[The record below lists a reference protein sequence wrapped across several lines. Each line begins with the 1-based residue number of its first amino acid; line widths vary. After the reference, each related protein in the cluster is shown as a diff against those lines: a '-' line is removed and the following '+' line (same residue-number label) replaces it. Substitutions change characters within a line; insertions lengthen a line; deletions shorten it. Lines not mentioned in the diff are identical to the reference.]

1 MIDWNQ
7 IDTVLLDMDGTL
19 LDLHF
24 DNYFWVQHLP
34 VKYAQFHDMEQGPA
48 LELLNKQM
56 QDKVGKLEWYCL
68 DYWSDL
74 TGMPIAKLKEDIAH
88 KIQFRPHVQDFLQ
101 AIKKAG
107 KKSIIVTNAHRDSV
121 DLKMQ
126 MTGLDK
132 MVDRIISSHD
142 YAYPKEEQ
150 NFWHALME
158 DVSFDLKRTVLID
171 DSLPVLESARK
182 YGFEHLL
189 CICQPDSQKPKRD
202 IPQFKAVDQF
212 SDIMPISRTSDK
224 HASDKKDD

>member
-1 MIDWNQ
+1 MIAWDN

-34 VKYAQFHDMEQGPA
+34 VKFAQFHDMEQGHA
-48 LELLNKQM
+48 LDHLNQHM
-56 QDKVGKLEWYCL
+56 QDKVGQLEWYCL

-74 TGMPIAKLKEDIAH
+74 TGLPIAKLKEDIAH

-101 AIKKAG
+101 AIKLAG
-107 KKSIIVTNAHRDSV
+107 KKAIIVTNAHRDSV
-121 DLKMQ
+121 NLKIKH
-126 MTGLDK
+126 TGLDQ
-132 MVDRIISSHD
+132 MVDEIISSHD

-150 NFWHALME
+150 KFWHALME
-158 DVSFDLKRTVLID
+158 NSPFDLQRTVLID

-202 IPQFKAVDQF
+202 ISQFRAVDQF
-212 SDIMPISRTSDK
+212 SDIMPIS
-224 HASDKKDD
+224 HPSDKKHD

>member
-1 MIDWNQ
+1 MIAWDN

-34 VKYAQFHDMEQGPA
+34 VKFAQFHHMEQGHA
-48 LELLNKQM
+48 LDHLNQHM
-56 QDKVGKLEWYCL
+56 QDKVGQLEWYCL

-74 TGMPIAKLKEDIAH
+74 TGLPIAKLKEDIAH

-101 AIKKAG
+101 AIKLAG
-107 KKSIIVTNAHRDSV
+107 KKAIIVTNAHRDSV
-121 DLKMQ
+121 NLKIKH
-126 MTGLDK
+126 TGLDQ
-132 MVDRIISSHD
+132 MVDEIISSHD

-158 DVSFDLKRTVLID
+158 NAPFDLQRTVLID

-202 IPQFKAVDQF
+202 ISQFRAVDQF
-212 SDIMPISRTSDK
+212 SDIMPISNTSDK
-224 HASDKKDD
+224 KHD

>member
-1 MIDWNQ
+1 MITWDN

-34 VKYAQFHDMEQGPA
+34 MKYAQFHDVGQTEA
-48 LELLNKQM
+48 LDHLTEQM
-56 QDKVGKLEWYCL
+56 QDKVGQLDWYCL

-74 TGMPIAKLKEDIAH
+74 TGLPIAKLKEDISE
-88 KIQFRPHVQDFLQ
+88 KIQFRPHVQDFLG
-101 AIKKAG
+101 ALKKAG

-121 DLKMQ
+121 NLKIQ
-126 MTGLDK
+126 HTGLDK
-132 MVDRIISSHD
+132 MVDGIISSHD

-150 NFWHALME
+150 NFWHALM
-158 DVSFDLKRTVLID
+158 VNAPFDLQRTVLID

-202 IPQFKAVDQF
+202 ISQFRAVDQF
-212 SDIMPISRTSDK
+212 TDIMPNS
-224 HASDKKDD
+224 HASDKKHD